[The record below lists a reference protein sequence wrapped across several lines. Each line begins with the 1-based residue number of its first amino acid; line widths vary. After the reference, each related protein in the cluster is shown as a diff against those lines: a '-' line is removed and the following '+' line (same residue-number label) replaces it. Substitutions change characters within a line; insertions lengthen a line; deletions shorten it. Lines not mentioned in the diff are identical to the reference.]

1 MNILFTYSTLIGNFS
16 GRNKDFFIHEVARQ
30 TPCKLAGKGFPDYV
44 EGENIRQIIKRLY
57 GEGEP
62 DWVIGVNVNSRTIGM
77 NYGLARWIGDLH
89 VNPDKLLTIANNQF
103 DLLFLR
109 VCKARYYFPTLEDF
123 YAVFPIPP
131 ENWVSSGHLV
141 EAEESYWTDQMK
153 IPTRFFPVGIE
164 DSHYTP
170 RPENEKI
177 YDVSLIASI
186 GNFYP
191 LRLAISKEIEDLGK
205 EHGWNV
211 LLRRAPN
218 DPDYRRDISKIHA
231 DAELRKE
238 WLVGTDYAEAL
249 TRSKIFI
256 FGSSIFRYPVAK
268 YLEGLMSECL
278 VMADR
283 PFHAEDLHL
292 KDGFNYVEI
301 TRDNWK
307 EKLEYY
313 LDDDQLRETIA
324 RHGRETAI
332 KYHTNKVRA
341 AEFIQMLREVQH

>member
-1 MNILFTYSTLIGNFS
+1 PQVRQG
-16 GRNKDFFIHEVARQ
+16 VAVDVTHDQ
-30 TPCKLAGKGFPDYV
+30 FDVAGAGV
-44 EGENIRQIIKRLY
+44 EGPHAEPEEHPGAGVRGGWIRR
-57 GEGEP
+57 
-62 DWVIGVNVNSRTIGM
+62 IGR
-77 NYGLARWIGDLH
+77 
-89 VNPDKLLTIANNQF
+89 
-103 DLLFLR
+103 
-109 VCKARYYFPTLEDF
+109 
-123 YAVFPIPP
+123 
-131 ENWVSSGHLV
+131 GHLV

-341 AEFIQMLREVQH
+341 AEFIQMLRRSNIDQDHQDPHRRSHSDIRPPERRMDPPSI